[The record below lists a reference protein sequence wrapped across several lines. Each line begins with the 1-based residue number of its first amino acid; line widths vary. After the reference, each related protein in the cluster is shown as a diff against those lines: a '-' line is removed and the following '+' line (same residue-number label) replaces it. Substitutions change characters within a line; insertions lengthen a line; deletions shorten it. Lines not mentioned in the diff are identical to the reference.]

1 MRYHFINI
9 DKNDLGKAQITSSL
23 KHNNMKKSFR
33 LILAL
38 LLIGSCAL
46 SFSSCKDSE
55 SVSDDPNS
63 PENIALS
70 KESETA
76 QALLKILSFTSEL
89 DSLPDNWASNN
100 YTVEPTVG
108 VINDASS
115 PYVRYVT
122 VTNKEEAI
130 NKYNSFAA
138 EGIAKNANS
147 ASWNIENV
155 GSMTFKVLDQADV
168 TATLDINIKQQP
180 HLTQIRFVP
189 ASALGSNGLFT
200 NIKNEP
206 YYSFGDVVE
215 LKEGNNKSYWICVR
229 PCSKLD
235 DKGKSHWFS
244 FQLNDW
250 DDHEMKK
257 VDKGDINFARLGK
270 KGYLDYF
277 LPYQLGNQSGSREH
291 IPELFKLLMVL
302 DSPNAYKDLI
312 QSGIGTNN
320 TNELVFEDIAITSG
334 LWESNGC
341 WGKVLPEMVSRT
353 ELSNIFLQHDNVN
366 VFYYGYSSSPAV
378 YMLQLAKQT
387 LDVVN
392 EDSKYDKISW
402 KREKGGVDFHD
413 YAKWGLQQAEAN
425 ASNKKINELP
435 DEGYIVRYK
444 TGAQLVGNWGGND
457 EDYEHSFTVKHKN
470 IISDVC
476 VRREETKTLERG
488 VSVMG
493 DVIYNKKGSNEVC
506 VISYSQDNPAV
517 LGNNSYFFKEYNPSV
532 GFDELTLQDKN
543 ISSLAYMYLIQALI
557 LKSEIY
563 KKYIVNNGDRIPDI
577 LYYRN
582 ALNMMLSQ
590 MTNETN
596 LEYKDLCDMLKFRAL
611 NSNGNNVTIAD
622 VNGLKKIAIDFP
634 YKENSLSNGQYK
646 MGTIT
651 WDAISGQI
659 AVSYS
664 NSKIYSSS
672 EVSRLIG
679 LKGYIDIRYMEP
691 MIKNGQ
697 TFEKGISNTVA
708 RKSLKKTFAS
718 IAKKIFESN

>member
-1 MRYHFINI
+1 
-9 DKNDLGKAQITSSL
+9 
-23 KHNNMKKSFR
+23 MKKSFR

-55 SVSDDPNS
+55 NVSDDPNS

-76 QALLKILSFTSEL
+76 QTLLKILSFTSEL

-250 DDHEMKK
+250 NDHKLK
-257 VDKGDINFARLGK
+257 NVDKGSINFAKLEK
-270 KGYLDYF
+270 SGYLDYY

-302 DSPNAYKDLI
+302 DNPTAYKDLI
-312 QSGIGTNN
+312 LSGIGTNN
-320 TNELVFEDIAITSG
+320 TAELTLEDIAITSD
-334 LWESNGC
+334 LWEQKKC
-341 WGKVLPEMVSRT
+341 WDKVLPENINRT
-353 ELSNIFLQHDNVN
+353 ILGQNFENDDEDEYVN
-366 VFYYGYSSSPAV
+366 VFYHGYSSNPAV
-378 YMLQLAKQT
+378 YMLKLNKLAH
-387 LDVVN
+387 LDIAN

-402 KREKGGVDFHD
+402 KREKEAVDFHG
-413 YAKWGLQQAEAN
+413 YAKWGVQMADKN
-425 ASNKKINELP
+425 AVNKKIDKLP
-435 DEGYIVRYK
+435 NKGYIVRYK
-444 TGAQLVGNWGGND
+444 TGAQLVGKSFGED

-470 IISDVC
+470 IISDLY
-476 VRREETKTLERG
+476 VRREETKSMERG
-488 VSVMG
+488 ASVMG
-493 DVIYNKKGSNEVC
+493 DIIHNTDEDSYEVC
-506 VISYSQDNPAV
+506 AISYSQDNPTA
-517 LGNNSYFFKEYNPSV
+517 LGNNSYFFKKYNSSKEINEFV
-532 GFDELTLQDKN
+532 LQDKN
-543 ISSLAYMYLIQALI
+543 ISALAYIHLIQALI
-557 LKSEIY
+557 LKSDIY
-563 KKYIVNNGDRIPDI
+563 KKYIPNNGDRLVQNN
-577 LYYRN
+577 LYRE
-582 ALNMMLSQ
+582 ALDMMV
-590 MTNETN
+590 NELAEYSTSV
-596 LEYKDLCDMLKFRAL
+596 YKDLCDMVNFRAL
-611 NSNGNNVTIAD
+611 DSNGNKVTINNVD
-622 VNGLKKIAIDFP
+622 GLKTFALDFP
-634 YKENSLSNGQYK
+634 YKDKNLSKGQFK
-646 MGTIT
+646 MGTVT
-651 WDAISGQI
+651 WNAISGTLNVTI
-659 AVSYS
+659 N
-664 NSKIYSSS
+664 NSKTYKSS
-672 EVSRLIG
+672 EVSKLLC
-679 LKGYIDIRYMEP
+679 LKAYIDIRYLEP
-691 MIKNGQ
+691 TLKDENTQ
-697 TFEKGISNTVA
+697 TFIKGI
-708 RKSLKKTFAS
+708 RKSSDRSAIKKICVTV
-718 IAKKIFESN
+718 AKKILKEN